1 MNPMIAAL
9 QKSRNAAPAAPAPGG
24 PAVPASP
31 DARPEA
37 GPGDAM
43 LAKLASIEAKLDKIC
58 AAMNMNG
65 PSGDEPEEKDEKE
78 AAPDDHGY

>member
-9 QKSRNAAPAAPAPGG
+9 QKSRNAAPAAPAPG
-24 PAVPASP
+24 VPASP
-31 DARPEA
+31 DARLEA

-43 LAKLASIEAKLDKIC
+43 LAKLAAIEAKLDKIC
-58 AAMNMNG
+58 AGMNLNG
-65 PSGDEPEEKDEKE
+65 PAGDEPAGKDEKE

>member
-24 PAVPASP
+24 PASPASMP
-31 DARPEA
+31 MRPEA

-43 LAKLASIEAKLDKIC
+43 VEKLAGLEAKLDAILKMLG
-58 AAMNMNG
+58 AEQKQEAT
-65 PSGDEPEEKDEKE
+65 EETDEKE
-78 AAPDDHGY
+78 AAPNDHGY